1 VQTFSF
7 LTLACITRIA
17 YAAAWQ
23 SMVSASPDSEHQLTR
38 LGQIIGELES
48 SIPTGT
54 VARQFKPRS
63 SDESV
68 GNHGHGRQSSPGA
81 KPKRA
86 ITRSSSANSQTTTV
100 SAESRTLHK
109 DDNPA
114 SLTVLSAIMQQ
125 LHAVADPR
133 ALMSAAPSQ
142 RLVSRRGIE
151 PTLAAAGK
159 RDVFRH
165 PHSNNQ
171 IPICRT
177 SLSRGLQNVDSDPCP
192 HVVML
197 DNFVHDPM
205 SPMTSFDQLWA
216 QATLLRGSLLQK
228 VAFYPPDRTRM
239 FNLEAWMRRIC
250 D

>member
-1 VQTFSF
+1 MRTFSL

-17 YAAAWQ
+17 YEAAWQ
-23 SMVSASPDSEHQLTR
+23 STVFASPDSEHQLTR
-38 LGQIIGELES
+38 LGQIIGELEL

-54 VARQFKPRS
+54 VARQFKPKS
-63 SDESV
+63 GYESV

-81 KPKRA
+81 KPKR
-86 ITRSSSANSQTTTV
+86 TSSRPSSANSQTTSA

-109 DDNPA
+109 DDYPA

-159 RDVFRH
+159 RD
-165 PHSNNQ
+165 
-171 IPICRT
+171 C
-177 SLSRGLQNVDSDPCP
+177 
-192 HVVML
+192 
-197 DNFVHDPM
+197 
-205 SPMTSFDQLWA
+205 
-216 QATLLRGSLLQK
+216 
-228 VAFYPPDRTRM
+228 
-239 FNLEAWMRRIC
+239 
-250 D
+250 